1 MFKNFT
7 PPTTCGKCKFLG
19 RYSEGPFVRN
29 PHCCCELMFDLYDED
44 YRVKED
50 TLDKNCPLKDLDGG
64 NSNAN

>member
-19 RYSEGPFVRN
+19 RY
-29 PHCCCELMFDLYDED
+29 DED
-44 YRVKED
+44 YKVKED

-64 NSNAN
+64 NK